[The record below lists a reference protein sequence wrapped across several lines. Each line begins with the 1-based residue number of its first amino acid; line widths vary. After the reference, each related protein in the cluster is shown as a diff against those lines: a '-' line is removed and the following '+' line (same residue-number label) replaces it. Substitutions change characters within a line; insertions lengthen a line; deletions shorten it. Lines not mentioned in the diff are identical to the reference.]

1 MTQLV
6 NKANDC
12 KRQWRVLS
20 AFVSATTAASL
31 SQLND
36 RSVSLISSRFASVQ
50 SNDFK
55 IWRKID
61 RMKTNCFAAC
71 YQSKTLHSS
80 WNNGKL
86 SIQLKGLWSFNSVN
100 TKDPHRKLTKV
111 KKSNELI
118 QKQRL
123 IFKVCHLGD
132 VYGYT
137 SKLFLA
143 EPADEMNQERKT
155 ATVFLSI
162 DWRSSNR
169 CSTLLFGTSYPPTP
183 IFRHWKSKIRE
194 EHLLGATW
202 YKQ

>member
-12 KRQWRVLS
+12 KWQWRVLS

-36 RSVSLISSRFASVQ
+36 CSVSLISSRFASVQ

-100 TKDPHRKLTKV
+100 TKDPHQNQMNLSKNSGWFSKSAILATCMDTQVSCSWQNQPMKWIKKEKLQLFFCLLTDALPIDV
-111 KKSNELI
+111 QHCCLALPI
-118 QKQRL
+118 RL
-123 IFKVCHLGD
+123 HLFSGI
-132 VYGYT
+132 
-137 SKLFLA
+137 
-143 EPADEMNQERKT
+143 ER
-155 ATVFLSI
+155 A
-162 DWRSSNR
+162 R
-169 CSTLLFGTSYPPTP
+169 
-183 IFRHWKSKIRE
+183 
-194 EHLLGATW
+194 
-202 YKQ
+202 